1 MLFCRLKTFYL
12 NKKAS
17 LVANSHKYGYTVK
30 AYVLLLGEFMIKRN
44 ELLKWLPFIASIS
57 LAVITAIIY
66 TFISDEIIVLTY
78 FQIFA
83 SALVPLIL
91 PVWGK
96 ITGKDFPPALGF
108 LLAFHIFLAIDLGN
122 AMNFYD
128 LVPVWDLLLHGFFG
142 FVGCVTA
149 AVFLIRWNGDK
160 MTPWGFMLTAAF
172 FTLGFGAVWEIFE
185 YCCDIIMDT
194 DIQRVQESIAAGKS
208 PLADT
213 MEDLIVTLV
222 GIAIFFVTAFADKLL
237 KGKPSSLLKGQTDR
251 FPEANLTRAKT
262 QDKE

>member
-1 MLFCRLKTFYL
+1 M
-12 NKKAS
+12 
-17 LVANSHKYGYTVK
+17 V
-30 AYVLLLGEFMIKRN
+30 KRN
-44 ELLKWLPFIASIS
+44 EILKWLPAAGSMV

-66 TFISDEIIVLTY
+66 SFISDEIIVLTY
-78 FQIFA
+78 FQVFC

-96 ITGKDFPPALGF
+96 ITKKDFPPALGF
-108 LLAFHIFLAIDLGN
+108 LIAFNIFLSIDLGN

-128 LVPVWDLLLHGFFG
+128 LIPVWDLLLHGFFG

-160 MTPWGFMLTAAF
+160 MTSWGFMLTAAF

-185 YCCDIIMDT
+185 YCCDIIMNT

-213 MEDLIVTLV
+213 MEDLIITLA
-222 GIAIFFVTAFADKLL
+222 GIAVFFITAVADKFLNKRL
-237 KGKPSSLLKGQTDR
+237 SSLLTNYTDKIVSDAR
-251 FPEANLTRAKT
+251 NLPDADGEK
-262 QDKE
+262 

>member
-1 MLFCRLKTFYL
+1 M
-12 NKKAS
+12 
-17 LVANSHKYGYTVK
+17 V
-30 AYVLLLGEFMIKRN
+30 KRN
-44 ELLKWLPFIASIS
+44 EILKWLPAAGSMT

-66 TFISDEIIVLTY
+66 SFISDEIIVLTY
-78 FQIFA
+78 FQVFC

-96 ITGKDFPPALGF
+96 ITKKDFPPALGF
-108 LLAFHIFLAIDLGN
+108 LIAFNIFLSIDLGN

-128 LVPVWDLLLHGFFG
+128 LIPVWDLLLHGFFG

-160 MTPWGFMLTAAF
+160 MTSWGFMLTAAF

-185 YCCDIIMDT
+185 YCCDIIMNT

-213 MEDLIVTLV
+213 MEDLIITLA
-222 GIAIFFVTAFADKLL
+222 GIAVFFITAVADKFLNKRL
-237 KGKPSSLLKGQTDR
+237 SSLLTNYTDKIVSDAR
-251 FPEANLTRAKT
+251 NLPDADGEK
-262 QDKE
+262 

>member
-1 MLFCRLKTFYL
+1 M
-12 NKKAS
+12 
-17 LVANSHKYGYTVK
+17 V
-30 AYVLLLGEFMIKRN
+30 KRN
-44 ELLKWLPFIASIS
+44 EIMKWLPAAGSMV

-66 TFISDEIIVLTY
+66 SFISDEIIVLTY
-78 FQIFA
+78 FQIFG

-96 ITGKDFPPALGF
+96 ITKKDFPPALGF
-108 LLAFHIFLAIDLGN
+108 LIAFNIFLSIDIGN

-128 LVPVWDLLLHGFFG
+128 LIPVWDLLLHGFFG

-160 MTPWGFMLTAAF
+160 MTSWGFMLTAAF

-185 YCCDIIMDT
+185 YCCDIIMNT

-213 MEDLIVTLV
+213 MEDLIITLA
-222 GIAIFFVTAFADKLL
+222 GIAVFFITAVADKFLNKRL
-237 KGKPSSLLKGQTDR
+237 SSLLTNYTDKIVSDNR
-251 FPEANLTRAKT
+251 NFSDANGEK
-262 QDKE
+262 

>member
-1 MLFCRLKTFYL
+1 M
-12 NKKAS
+12 
-17 LVANSHKYGYTVK
+17 V
-30 AYVLLLGEFMIKRN
+30 KRN
-44 ELLKWLPFIASIS
+44 EIMKWLPAAGSMV

-66 TFISDEIIVLTY
+66 SFISDEIIVLTY
-78 FQIFA
+78 FQIFG

-96 ITGKDFPPALGF
+96 ITKKDFPPALGF
-108 LLAFHIFLAIDLGN
+108 LIAFHIFLSIDLGN

-128 LVPVWDLLLHGFFG
+128 LIPVWDLLLHGFFG

-160 MTPWGFMLTAAF
+160 MTSWGFMLTAAF

-185 YCCDIIMDT
+185 YCCDIIMNT

-213 MEDLIVTLV
+213 MEDLIITLA
-222 GIAIFFVTAFADKLL
+222 GIAVFFITAVADKFLNKRL
-237 KGKPSSLLKGQTDR
+237 SSLLTNYTDKIVSDTR
-251 FPEANLTRAKT
+251 NFSDANGK
-262 QDKE
+262 K

>member
-1 MLFCRLKTFYL
+1 M
-12 NKKAS
+12 
-17 LVANSHKYGYTVK
+17 V
-30 AYVLLLGEFMIKRN
+30 KRN
-44 ELLKWLPFIASIS
+44 EIMKWLPAAGSMV

-66 TFISDEIIVLTY
+66 SFIGDEIIVLTY
-78 FQIFA
+78 FQIFG

-96 ITGKDFPPALGF
+96 ITKKDFPPALGF
-108 LLAFHIFLAIDLGN
+108 LIAFHVFLSIDLGN

-128 LVPVWDLLLHGFFG
+128 LIPVWDLLLHGFFG

-160 MTPWGFMLTAAF
+160 MTSWGFMLTAAF

-185 YCCDIIMDT
+185 YCCDIIMNT

-213 MEDLIVTLV
+213 MEDLIITLA
-222 GIAIFFVTAFADKLL
+222 GIAVFFITAVADKFLNKRL
-237 KGKPSSLLKGQTDR
+237 SSLLTNYTDKIVSDNR
-251 FPEANLTRAKT
+251 NFSDANGEK
-262 QDKE
+262 

>member
-1 MLFCRLKTFYL
+1 M
-12 NKKAS
+12 
-17 LVANSHKYGYTVK
+17 V
-30 AYVLLLGEFMIKRN
+30 KRN
-44 ELLKWLPFIASIS
+44 EILKWLPAAGSMT

-66 TFISDEIIVLTY
+66 SFISDEIIVLTY
-78 FQIFA
+78 FQVFC

-96 ITGKDFPPALGF
+96 ITKKDFPPALGF
-108 LLAFHIFLAIDLGN
+108 LIAFNIFLSIDLGN

-128 LVPVWDLLLHGFFG
+128 LIPVWDLLLHGFFG

-160 MTPWGFMLTAAF
+160 MTSWGFMLTAAF

-185 YCCDIIMDT
+185 YCCDIIMNT

-213 MEDLIVTLV
+213 MEDLIITLA
-222 GIAIFFVTAFADKLL
+222 GIAVFFITAVADKFLNKRL
-237 KGKPSSLLKGQTDR
+237 SSLLTNYTDKIVSDNR
-251 FPEANLTRAKT
+251 NFSDANGEK
-262 QDKE
+262 

>member
-1 MLFCRLKTFYL
+1 M
-12 NKKAS
+12 
-17 LVANSHKYGYTVK
+17 V
-30 AYVLLLGEFMIKRN
+30 KRN
-44 ELLKWLPFIASIS
+44 EIMKWLPAAGSMV

-66 TFISDEIIVLTY
+66 SFISDEIIVLTY
-78 FQIFA
+78 FQIFG

-96 ITGKDFPPALGF
+96 ITKKDFPPALGF
-108 LLAFHIFLAIDLGN
+108 LIAFNIFLSIDLGN

-128 LVPVWDLLLHGFFG
+128 LIPVWDLLLHGFFG

-160 MTPWGFMLTAAF
+160 MTSWGFMLTAAF

-185 YCCDIIMDT
+185 YCCDIIMNT

-213 MEDLIVTLV
+213 MEDLIITLA
-222 GIAIFFVTAFADKLL
+222 GIAVFFITAVADKFLNKRL
-237 KGKPSSLLKGQTDR
+237 SSLLTNYTDKIVSDNR
-251 FPEANLTRAKT
+251 NFSDANGEK
-262 QDKE
+262 

>member
-1 MLFCRLKTFYL
+1 M
-12 NKKAS
+12 
-17 LVANSHKYGYTVK
+17 V
-30 AYVLLLGEFMIKRN
+30 KRN
-44 ELLKWLPFIASIS
+44 EIMKWLPAAGSMV

-66 TFISDEIIVLTY
+66 SFISDEIIVLTY
-78 FQIFA
+78 FQIFG

-96 ITGKDFPPALGF
+96 ITKKDFPPALGF
-108 LLAFHIFLAIDLGN
+108 LIAFHIFLSIDLGN

-128 LVPVWDLLLHGFFG
+128 LIPVWDLLLHGFFG

-160 MTPWGFMLTAAF
+160 MTSWGFMLTAAF

-185 YCCDIIMDT
+185 YCCDIIMNT

-213 MEDLIVTLV
+213 MEDLIITLA
-222 GIAIFFVTAFADKLL
+222 GIAVFFITAVADKFLNKRL
-237 KGKPSSLLKGQTDR
+237 SSLLTNYTDKIVSDTR
-251 FPEANLTRAKT
+251 NFSDANGEK
-262 QDKE
+262 

>member
-1 MLFCRLKTFYL
+1 M
-12 NKKAS
+12 
-17 LVANSHKYGYTVK
+17 V
-30 AYVLLLGEFMIKRN
+30 KRN
-44 ELLKWLPFIASIS
+44 EIMKWLPAAGSMV

-66 TFISDEIIVLTY
+66 SFISDEIIVLTY
-78 FQIFA
+78 FQIFG

-96 ITGKDFPPALGF
+96 ITKKDFPPALGF
-108 LLAFHIFLAIDLGN
+108 LIAFHIFLSIDLGN

-128 LVPVWDLLLHGFFG
+128 LIPVWDLLLHGFFG

-160 MTPWGFMLTAAF
+160 MTSWGFILTAAF

-185 YCCDIIMDT
+185 YCCDIIMNT

-213 MEDLIVTLV
+213 MEDLIITLA
-222 GIAIFFVTAFADKLL
+222 GIAVFFITAVADKFLNKRL
-237 KGKPSSLLKGQTDR
+237 SSLLTNYTDKIVSDNR
-251 FPEANLTRAKT
+251 NFSDANGEK
-262 QDKE
+262 

>member
-1 MLFCRLKTFYL
+1 M
-12 NKKAS
+12 
-17 LVANSHKYGYTVK
+17 V
-30 AYVLLLGEFMIKRN
+30 KRN
-44 ELLKWLPFIASIS
+44 EIMKWLPSAGSMV

-66 TFISDEIIVLTY
+66 SFISDEIIVLTY
-78 FQIFA
+78 FQIFG

-96 ITGKDFPPALGF
+96 ITKKDFPPALGF
-108 LLAFHIFLAIDLGN
+108 LIAFHIFLSIDLGN

-128 LVPVWDLLLHGFFG
+128 LIPVWDLLLHGFFG

-160 MTPWGFMLTAAF
+160 MTSWGFMLTAAF

-185 YCCDIIMDT
+185 YCCDIIMNT
-194 DIQRVQESIAAGKS
+194 DIQRAQESIAAGKS

-213 MEDLIVTLV
+213 MEDLIITLA
-222 GIAIFFVTAFADKLL
+222 GIAVFFITAVADKFLDKRL
-237 KGKPSSLLKGQTDR
+237 SSLLTNYTDKIVSDNR
-251 FPEANLTRAKT
+251 NFSDANGEK
-262 QDKE
+262 

>member
-1 MLFCRLKTFYL
+1 M
-12 NKKAS
+12 
-17 LVANSHKYGYTVK
+17 V
-30 AYVLLLGEFMIKRN
+30 KRN
-44 ELLKWLPFIASIS
+44 EILKWLPAAGSMT

-66 TFISDEIIVLTY
+66 SFISDEIIVLTY
-78 FQIFA
+78 FQIFC

-96 ITGKDFPPALGF
+96 ITKKDFPPALGF
-108 LLAFHIFLAIDLGN
+108 LIAFHIFLSIDLGN

-128 LVPVWDLLLHGFFG
+128 LIPVWDLLLHGFFG

-160 MTPWGFMLTAAF
+160 MTSWGFMLTAAF

-185 YCCDIIMDT
+185 YCCDIIMNT
-194 DIQRVQESIAAGKS
+194 DIQCVQESIAAGKS

-213 MEDLIVTLV
+213 MEDLIITLA
-222 GIAIFFVTAFADKLL
+222 GIAVFFIVAVADKFLNKRL
-237 KGKPSSLLKGQTDR
+237 SSLLTNYTDKIVSDTR
-251 FPEANLTRAKT
+251 NLPDADGE
-262 QDKE
+262 Q

>member
-1 MLFCRLKTFYL
+1 M
-12 NKKAS
+12 
-17 LVANSHKYGYTVK
+17 V
-30 AYVLLLGEFMIKRN
+30 KRN
-44 ELLKWLPFIASIS
+44 EILKWLPAAGSMTI
-57 LAVITAIIY
+57 AVITAIIY
-66 TFISDEIIVLTY
+66 SFISDEIIVLTY
-78 FQIFA
+78 FQVFC

-96 ITGKDFPPALGF
+96 ITKKDFPPALGF
-108 LLAFHIFLAIDLGN
+108 LIAFNIFLSIDLGN

-128 LVPVWDLLLHGFFG
+128 LIPVWDLLLHGFFG

-160 MTPWGFMLTAAF
+160 MTSWGFMLTAAF

-185 YCCDIIMDT
+185 YCCDIIMNT

-213 MEDLIVTLV
+213 MEDLIITLA
-222 GIAIFFVTAFADKLL
+222 GIAVFFITAVADKFLNKRL
-237 KGKPSSLLKGQTDR
+237 SSLLTNYTDKIVSDNR
-251 FPEANLTRAKT
+251 NFSDANGEK
-262 QDKE
+262 

>member
-1 MLFCRLKTFYL
+1 M
-12 NKKAS
+12 
-17 LVANSHKYGYTVK
+17 V
-30 AYVLLLGEFMIKRN
+30 KRN
-44 ELLKWLPFIASIS
+44 EILKWLPAAGSMT

-66 TFISDEIIVLTY
+66 SFISDEIIVLTY
-78 FQIFA
+78 FQVFC

-96 ITGKDFPPALGF
+96 ITKKDFPPALGF
-108 LLAFHIFLAIDLGN
+108 LIAFHIFLSIDLGN

-128 LVPVWDLLLHGFFG
+128 LIPVWDLLLHGFFG

-160 MTPWGFMLTAAF
+160 MTSWGFMLTAAF

-185 YCCDIIMDT
+185 YCCDIIMNT

-213 MEDLIVTLV
+213 MEDLIITLA
-222 GIAIFFVTAFADKLL
+222 GIAVFFITAVADKFLNKRL
-237 KGKPSSLLKGQTDR
+237 SSLLTNYTDKIVSDAR
-251 FPEANLTRAKT
+251 NLPDADGEK
-262 QDKE
+262 

>member
-1 MLFCRLKTFYL
+1 M
-12 NKKAS
+12 
-17 LVANSHKYGYTVK
+17 V
-30 AYVLLLGEFMIKRN
+30 KRN
-44 ELLKWLPFIASIS
+44 EILKWLPAAGSMT

-66 TFISDEIIVLTY
+66 SFISDEIIVLTY
-78 FQIFA
+78 FQVFC

-96 ITGKDFPPALGF
+96 ITKKDFPPALGF
-108 LLAFHIFLAIDLGN
+108 LIAFHIFLSIDLGN

-128 LVPVWDLLLHGFFG
+128 LIPVWDLLLHGFFG

-160 MTPWGFMLTAAF
+160 MTSWGFMLTAAF

-185 YCCDIIMDT
+185 YCCDIIMNT

-213 MEDLIVTLV
+213 MEDLIITLA
-222 GIAIFFVTAFADKLL
+222 GIAVFFIVAVADKFL
-237 KGKPSSLLKGQTDR
+237 KRKFSSLLTNYTDKIASDTR
-251 FPEANLTRAKT
+251 NLPDADGE
-262 QDKE
+262 Q

>member
-1 MLFCRLKTFYL
+1 M
-12 NKKAS
+12 
-17 LVANSHKYGYTVK
+17 V
-30 AYVLLLGEFMIKRN
+30 KRN
-44 ELLKWLPFIASIS
+44 EILKWLPAAGSMV

-66 TFISDEIIVLTY
+66 SFISDEIIVLTY
-78 FQIFA
+78 FQVFC

-96 ITGKDFPPALGF
+96 ITKKDFPPALGF
-108 LLAFHIFLAIDLGN
+108 LIAFHIFLSIDLGN

-128 LVPVWDLLLHGFFG
+128 LIPVWDLLLHGFFG

-160 MTPWGFMLTAAF
+160 MTSWGFILTAAF

-185 YCCDIIMDT
+185 YCCDIIMNT

-213 MEDLIVTLV
+213 MEDLIITLA
-222 GIAIFFVTAFADKLL
+222 GIAVFFITAVADKFLNKRL
-237 KGKPSSLLKGQTDR
+237 SSLLTNYTDKIVSDTR
-251 FPEANLTRAKT
+251 NFSDANGEK
-262 QDKE
+262 